1 MNRLKEAFQKNQL
14 PIAYT
19 GVTIGVMVISF
30 AIMFTGRFFLR
41 SIGFVEAIPK
51 IWQFI
56 SLAFLAVVIGAV
68 VAASFSRIP
77 LKPLRKIAEAADR
90 LAAGDFSTRINLKMG
105 GELQELNTSF
115 NNMANE
121 LEQSQM
127 LRSDFIN
134 NFSHEFKTPITSI
147 RGFAK
152 MMREHELTREETE
165 EYLDI
170 IIAESDR
177 LIDLSANVLNLSKI
191 ESTTLLTN
199 SGRFNLSEQM
209 RRVIVLLENRWE
221 EKNIFVNLDCSEIYI
236 KGNEEM
242 LRQVWINLIDNAIK
256 FANRDSKINISIL
269 QSAGYTTVTIAD
281 RGEIIAPEILGRIFD
296 KFYQGDTSHGTKGNG
311 LGLAVAAKIVSLH
324 KGSISVVRSDEEE
337 TSFEVKLSNNA

>member
-1 MNRLKEAFQKNQL
+1 MNRLKEIFQKHQL
-14 PIAYT
+14 PLAYT
-19 GVTIGVMVISF
+19 GVTIGVMIISF
-30 AIMFTGRFFLR
+30 AIMFVGRFLLR
-41 SIGFVEAIPK
+41 SIGFIEDIPRL
-51 IWQFI
+51 WQLI
-56 SLAFLAVVIGAV
+56 SLAFLAVVIGAA
-68 VAASFSRIP
+68 VAAALSRIP

-90 LAAGDFSTRINLKMG
+90 LAAGDFSARINLKMG

-152 MMREHELTREETE
+152 MIREHNLSREETD

-177 LIDLSANVLNLSKI
+177 LVDLSANVLNLSKVENQTI
-191 ESTTLLTN
+191 LTN
-199 SGRFNLSEQM
+199 TAEFNLSEQM

-221 EKNIFVNLDCSEIYI
+221 EKNLFINLNCSEVYI
-236 KGNEEM
+236 IGNEEM
-242 LRQVWINLIDNAIK
+242 LKQVWINLIDNAIK
-256 FANRDSKINISIL
+256 FADKDSEINITIL
-269 QSAGYTTVTIAD
+269 QGAKFVSVTVSD
-281 RGEIIAPEILGRIFD
+281 RGEVIATEVLGRIFD
-296 KFYQGDTSHGTKGNG
+296 KFYQGDTSHGVKGNG
-311 LGLAVAAKIVSLH
+311 LGLAVAAKIVDLH
-324 KGSISVVRSDEEE
+324 KGSISVIRSDEEQ
-337 TSFEVKLSNNA
+337 TAFEVRLRR

>member
-1 MNRLKEAFQKNQL
+1 MNRLKEIFQKHQL
-14 PIAYT
+14 PLAYT
-19 GVTIGVMVISF
+19 GVTTGVMIISF
-30 AIMFTGRFFLR
+30 AIMFAGRFFLR
-41 SIGFVEAIPK
+41 RAGFLESIPK
-51 IWQFI
+51 PWQLI
-56 SLAFLAVVIGAV
+56 SLAFLAVVIGAA
-68 VAASFSRIP
+68 VAAAFSRIP

-90 LAAGDFSTRINLKMG
+90 LATGDFSARINLKMG

-134 NFSHEFKTPITSI
+134 NFSHEFKTPVTSI

-152 MMREHELTREETE
+152 MIREHNLSREETD

-177 LIDLSANVLNLSKI
+177 LVDLSANVLNLSKVENQTI
-191 ESTTLLTN
+191 LTN
-199 SGRFNLSEQM
+199 AAEFNLSEQM

-221 EKNIFVNLDCSEIYI
+221 EKNLFININCNEVYI
-236 KGNEEM
+236 NGNEEM

-256 FANRDSKINISIL
+256 FADRGSEI
-269 QSAGYTTVTIAD
+269 TVTILEEQEYAAVRITD
-281 RGEIIAPEILGRIFD
+281 RGEIIKPETLGRIFD
-296 KFYQGDTSHGTKGNG
+296 KFYQGDTSHGAKGNG
-311 LGLAVAAKIVSLH
+311 LGLAVAAKIVALH
-324 KGSISVVRSDEEE
+324 KGSISVVRSDEEQ
-337 TSFEVKLSNNA
+337 TAFEVRLRR

>member
-1 MNRLKEAFQKNQL
+1 MNRLKEIFQKHQL
-14 PIAYT
+14 PLAYT
-19 GVTIGVMVISF
+19 GVTIGVMIISF
-30 AIMFTGRFFLR
+30 AIMFVGRFLLR
-41 SIGFVEAIPK
+41 SIGFIEDIPRL
-51 IWQFI
+51 WQLI
-56 SLAFLAVVIGAV
+56 SLAFLAVVIGAA
-68 VAASFSRIP
+68 VAAAFSRIP

-90 LAAGDFSTRINLKMG
+90 LAAGDFSARINLKMG

-152 MMREHELTREETE
+152 MIREHNLSREETD

-177 LIDLSANVLNLSKI
+177 LVDLSANVLNLSKVENQTI
-191 ESTTLLTN
+191 LTN
-199 SGRFNLSEQM
+199 TAEFNLSEQM

-221 EKNIFVNLDCSEIYI
+221 EKNLFINLNCSEVYI
-236 KGNEEM
+236 NGNEEM
-242 LRQVWINLIDNAIK
+242 LKQVWINLIDNAIK
-256 FANRDSKINISIL
+256 FADKDSEINITIL
-269 QSAGYTTVTIAD
+269 QGAKFVSVTVSD
-281 RGEIIAPEILGRIFD
+281 RGEVIAQEVLGRIFD
-296 KFYQGDTSHGTKGNG
+296 KFYQGDTSHGVKGNG
-311 LGLAVAAKIVSLH
+311 LGLAVAAKIVDLH
-324 KGSISVVRSDEEE
+324 KGSISVIRSDEEQ
-337 TSFEVKLSNNA
+337 TAFEVRLRR

>member
-1 MNRLKEAFQKNQL
+1 MNRLKEIFQKHQL
-14 PIAYT
+14 PLAYT
-19 GVTIGVMVISF
+19 GVTIGVMIISF
-30 AIMFTGRFFLR
+30 AIMFVGRFLLR
-41 SIGFVEAIPK
+41 SIGFIEDIPRL
-51 IWQFI
+51 WQLI
-56 SLAFLAVVIGAV
+56 SLAFLAVVIGAA
-68 VAASFSRIP
+68 VAAALSRIP

-90 LAAGDFSTRINLKMG
+90 LAAGDFSARINLKMG

-152 MMREHELTREETE
+152 MIREHNLSREETD

-177 LIDLSANVLNLSKI
+177 LVDLSANVLNLSKVENQTI
-191 ESTTLLTN
+191 LTN
-199 SGRFNLSEQM
+199 TAEFNLSEQM

-221 EKNIFVNLDCSEIYI
+221 EKNLFINLNCSEVYI
-236 KGNEEM
+236 NGNEEM
-242 LRQVWINLIDNAIK
+242 LKQVWINLIDNAIK
-256 FANRDSKINISIL
+256 FADKDSEINITIL
-269 QSAGYTTVTIAD
+269 QGAKFVSVTVSD
-281 RGEIIAPEILGRIFD
+281 RGEVIATEVLGRIFD
-296 KFYQGDTSHGTKGNG
+296 KFYQGDTSHGVKGNG
-311 LGLAVAAKIVSLH
+311 LGLAVAAKIVDLH
-324 KGSISVVRSDEEE
+324 KGSISVIRSDEEQ
-337 TSFEVKLSNNA
+337 TAFEVRLRR

>member
-1 MNRLKEAFQKNQL
+1 MNRLKEIFQKHQL
-14 PIAYT
+14 PLAYT
-19 GVTIGVMVISF
+19 GVTIGVMIISF
-30 AIMFTGRFFLR
+30 AIMFVGRFLLR
-41 SIGFVEAIPK
+41 SIGFIEDIPRL
-51 IWQFI
+51 WQLI
-56 SLAFLAVVIGAV
+56 SLAFLAVVIGAA
-68 VAASFSRIP
+68 VAAAFSRIP

-90 LAAGDFSTRINLKMG
+90 LAAGDFSARINLKMG

-152 MMREHELTREETE
+152 MIREHNLSREETD

-177 LIDLSANVLNLSKI
+177 LVDLSANVLNLSKVENQTI
-191 ESTTLLTN
+191 LTN
-199 SGRFNLSEQM
+199 TAEFNLSEQM

-221 EKNIFVNLDCSEIYI
+221 EKNLFINLNCNEVYI
-236 KGNEEM
+236 NGNEEM

-256 FANRDSKINISIL
+256 FADRGSEI
-269 QSAGYTTVTIAD
+269 TVTILEEQEYAAVRITD
-281 RGEIIAPEILGRIFD
+281 RGEIIKPETLGRIFD
-296 KFYQGDTSHGTKGNG
+296 KFYQGDTSHGVKGNG
-311 LGLAVAAKIVSLH
+311 LGLAVAAKIVDLH
-324 KGSISVVRSDEEE
+324 KGSISVIRSDEEQ
-337 TSFEVKLSNNA
+337 TAFEVRLRR

>member
-1 MNRLKEAFQKNQL
+1 MNRLKEIFQKHQL
-14 PIAYT
+14 PLAYT
-19 GVTIGVMVISF
+19 GVTIGVMIISF
-30 AIMFTGRFFLR
+30 AIMFVGRFLLR
-41 SIGFVEAIPK
+41 SIGFIEDIPRL
-51 IWQFI
+51 WQLI
-56 SLAFLAVVIGAV
+56 SLAFLAVVIGAA
-68 VAASFSRIP
+68 VAAAFSRIP

-90 LAAGDFSTRINLKMG
+90 LAAGDFSARINLKMG

-134 NFSHEFKTPITSI
+134 NFSHEFKTPVTSI

-152 MMREHELTREETE
+152 MIREHNLSREETD

-177 LIDLSANVLNLSKI
+177 LVDLSANVLNLSKVENQTI
-191 ESTTLLTN
+191 LTN
-199 SGRFNLSEQM
+199 AAEFNLSEQM

-221 EKNIFVNLDCSEIYI
+221 EKNLFINLNCNEVYI
-236 KGNEEM
+236 NGNEEM

-256 FANRDSKINISIL
+256 FADRGSEI
-269 QSAGYTTVTIAD
+269 TVTILEEQEYAAVRITD
-281 RGEIIAPEILGRIFD
+281 RGEIIKPETLGRIFD
-296 KFYQGDTSHGTKGNG
+296 KFYQGDTSHGVKGNG
-311 LGLAVAAKIVSLH
+311 LGLAVAAKIVDLH
-324 KGSISVVRSDEEE
+324 KGSISVIRSDEEQ
-337 TSFEVKLSNNA
+337 TAFEVRLRR

>member
-1 MNRLKEAFQKNQL
+1 MNRLKEIFQKHQL
-14 PIAYT
+14 PLAYT
-19 GVTIGVMVISF
+19 GVTIGVMIISF
-30 AIMFTGRFFLR
+30 AIMFVGRFLLR
-41 SIGFVEAIPK
+41 SIGFIEDIPRL
-51 IWQFI
+51 WQLI
-56 SLAFLAVVIGAV
+56 SLAFLAVVIGAA
-68 VAASFSRIP
+68 VAAAFSRIP

-90 LAAGDFSTRINLKMG
+90 LAAGDFSARINLKMG

-152 MMREHELTREETE
+152 MIREHNLSREETD

-177 LIDLSANVLNLSKI
+177 LVDLSANVLNLSKVENHTI
-191 ESTTLLTN
+191 LTKTAD
-199 SGRFNLSEQM
+199 FNLREQM
-209 RRVIVLLENRWE
+209 RRLIVILENRWE
-221 EKNIFVNLDCSEIYI
+221 EKNLFINLNCNEVYI
-236 KGNEEM
+236 NGNEEM

-256 FANRDSKINISIL
+256 FADRGSEI
-269 QSAGYTTVTIAD
+269 TVTILEEQEYAAVRITD
-281 RGEIIAPEILGRIFD
+281 RGEIIKPETLGRIFD
-296 KFYQGDTSHGTKGNG
+296 KFYQGDTSHGVKGNG
-311 LGLAVAAKIVSLH
+311 LGLAVAAKIVDLH
-324 KGSISVVRSDEEE
+324 KGSISVIRSDEEQ
-337 TSFEVKLSNNA
+337 TAFEVRLRR

>member
-1 MNRLKEAFQKNQL
+1 MNKLKETFQKYQL

-19 GVTIGVMVISF
+19 GVTTGVMIISF
-30 AIMFTGRFFLR
+30 AIMFAGRFLLK
-41 SIGFVEAIPK
+41 SIGFVDAIPRL
-51 IWQFI
+51 WQFI

-68 VAASFSRIP
+68 VAAVFSRIP

-90 LAAGDFSTRINLKMG
+90 LAAGDFSARISLKMG

-147 RGFAK
+147 RGFAR
-152 MMREHELTREETE
+152 MIREHSLSREETD

-177 LIDLSANVLNLSKI
+177 LVDLSTNVLNLSKVENQTI
-191 ESTTLLTN
+191 LTN
-199 SGRFNLSEQM
+199 STRFNLSEQM

-221 EKNIFVNLDCSEIYI
+221 EKNLFINLNCREVYTD
-236 KGNEEM
+236 GNEEM
-242 LRQVWINLIDNAIK
+242 LKQVWINLIDNAIK
-256 FANRDSKINISIL
+256 FADAGSEINITIL
-269 QSAGYTTVTIAD
+269 QRADYVSVTVAD
-281 RGEIIAPEILGRIFD
+281 RGEIITPEISGRIFD
-296 KFYQGDTSHGTKGNG
+296 KFYQGDTSHGVKGNG
-311 LGLAVAAKIVSLH
+311 LGLAVAAKIAGLH
-324 KGSISVVRSDEEE
+324 KGSISLVRSDEAQ
-337 TSFEVKLSNNA
+337 TAFEVRLRT

>member
-1 MNRLKEAFQKNQL
+1 MNRLKEIFQKHQL
-14 PIAYT
+14 PLAYT
-19 GVTIGVMVISF
+19 GVTIGVMIISF
-30 AIMFTGRFFLR
+30 AIMFVGRFLLR
-41 SIGFVEAIPK
+41 SIGFIEDIPRL
-51 IWQFI
+51 WQLI
-56 SLAFLAVVIGAV
+56 SLAFLAVVIGAA
-68 VAASFSRIP
+68 VAAAFSRIP

-90 LAAGDFSTRINLKMG
+90 LAAGDFSARINLKMG

-134 NFSHEFKTPITSI
+134 NFSHEFKTPVTSI

-152 MMREHELTREETE
+152 MIREHNLSREETD

-177 LIDLSANVLNLSKI
+177 LVDLSANVLNLSKVENQTI
-191 ESTTLLTN
+191 LTN
-199 SGRFNLSEQM
+199 AAEFNVSEQM

-221 EKNIFVNLDCSEIYI
+221 EKNLFINLNCNEVYI
-236 KGNEEM
+236 NGNEEM

-256 FANRDSKINISIL
+256 FADRGSEI
-269 QSAGYTTVTIAD
+269 TVTILEEQEYAAVRITD
-281 RGEIIAPEILGRIFD
+281 RGEIIKPETLGRIFD
-296 KFYQGDTSHGTKGNG
+296 KFYQGDTSHGAKGNG
-311 LGLAVAAKIVSLH
+311 LGLAVAAKIVALH
-324 KGSISVVRSDEEE
+324 KGSISVVRSDEEQ
-337 TSFEVKLSNNA
+337 TTFEVRLRR

>member
-1 MNRLKEAFQKNQL
+1 MNRLKEIFQKHQL
-14 PIAYT
+14 PLAYT
-19 GVTIGVMVISF
+19 GVTIGVMIISF
-30 AIMFTGRFFLR
+30 AIMFVGRFLLR
-41 SIGFVEAIPK
+41 SIGFIEDIPRL
-51 IWQFI
+51 WQLI
-56 SLAFLAVVIGAV
+56 SLAFLAVVIGAA
-68 VAASFSRIP
+68 VAAAFSRIP

-90 LAAGDFSTRINLKMG
+90 LAAGDFSARINLKMG

-152 MMREHELTREETE
+152 MIREHNLSREETD

-177 LIDLSANVLNLSKI
+177 LVDLSANVLNLSKVENQTI
-191 ESTTLLTN
+191 LTN
-199 SGRFNLSEQM
+199 TAEFNLSEQM

-221 EKNIFVNLDCSEIYI
+221 EKNLFINLNCSEVYI
-236 KGNEEM
+236 NGNEEM
-242 LRQVWINLIDNAIK
+242 LKQVWINLIDNAIK
-256 FANRDSKINISIL
+256 FADKDSEINITIIQGAKFVSV
-269 QSAGYTTVTIAD
+269 TVSD
-281 RGEIIAPEILGRIFD
+281 RGEVIATEVLGRIFD
-296 KFYQGDTSHGTKGNG
+296 KFYQGDTSHGVKGNG
-311 LGLAVAAKIVSLH
+311 LGLAVAAKIVDLH
-324 KGSISVVRSDEEE
+324 KGSISVIRSDEEQ
-337 TSFEVKLSNNA
+337 TAFEVRLRR

>member
-1 MNRLKEAFQKNQL
+1 MNKLKEVLQKNQL

-19 GVTIGVMVISF
+19 VVTIGVMVISF
-30 AIMFTGRFFLR
+30 AIMFTGRFLLR
-41 SIGFVEAIPK
+41 SIGFVEAIPQ

-152 MMREHELTREETE
+152 MMREHDLTREETE

-191 ESTTLLTN
+191 ENTTLLTG
-199 SGRFNLSEQM
+199 SVKFNLSEQI

-221 EKNIFVNLDCSEIYI
+221 EKNLVIDLECDEIYI
-236 KGNEEM
+236 YGNEEM
-242 LRQVWINLIDNAIK
+242 LWQVWINLVDNAIK
-256 FANRDSKINISIL
+256 FADRDSKINIRIDQGTEFTRVS
-269 QSAGYTTVTIAD
+269 IAD
-281 RGEIIAPEILGRIFD
+281 RGEVISPEILGRIFD
-296 KFYQGDTSHGTKGNG
+296 KFYQGDTSHGMKGNG
-311 LGLAVAAKIVSLH
+311 LGLAVAAKIVNLH
-324 KGSISVVRSDEEE
+324 KGNIYVVRSDEEE
-337 TSFEVKLSNNA
+337 TLFEVKLCNVA

>member
-1 MNRLKEAFQKNQL
+1 MNRLKEIFQKHQL
-14 PIAYT
+14 PLAYT
-19 GVTIGVMVISF
+19 GVTIGVMIISF
-30 AIMFTGRFFLR
+30 AIMFVGRFLLR
-41 SIGFVEAIPK
+41 SIGFIEDIPRL
-51 IWQFI
+51 WQLI
-56 SLAFLAVVIGAV
+56 SLAFLAVVIGAA
-68 VAASFSRIP
+68 VAAAFSRIP

-90 LAAGDFSTRINLKMG
+90 LAAGDFSARINLKMG

-152 MMREHELTREETE
+152 MIREHNLSREETD

-177 LIDLSANVLNLSKI
+177 LVDLSANVLNLSKVENQTI
-191 ESTTLLTN
+191 LTN
-199 SGRFNLSEQM
+199 AAEFNLSEQM

-221 EKNIFVNLDCSEIYI
+221 EKNLFINLNCNEVYI
-236 KGNEEM
+236 NGNEEM

-256 FANRDSKINISIL
+256 FADRGSEI
-269 QSAGYTTVTIAD
+269 TVTILEEQVYAAVRITD
-281 RGEIIAPEILGRIFD
+281 RGEIIKPETLGRIFD
-296 KFYQGDTSHGTKGNG
+296 KFYQGDTSHGVKGNG
-311 LGLAVAAKIVSLH
+311 LGLAVAAKIVDLH
-324 KGSISVVRSDEEE
+324 KGSISVIRSDEEQ
-337 TSFEVKLSNNA
+337 TAFEVRLRR

>member
-1 MNRLKEAFQKNQL
+1 MNRLKEIFQKHQL
-14 PIAYT
+14 PLAYT
-19 GVTIGVMVISF
+19 GVTIGVMIISF
-30 AIMFTGRFFLR
+30 AIMFVGRFLLR
-41 SIGFVEAIPK
+41 SIGFIEDIPRL
-51 IWQFI
+51 WQLI
-56 SLAFLAVVIGAV
+56 SLAFLAVVIGAA
-68 VAASFSRIP
+68 VAAAFSRIP

-90 LAAGDFSTRINLKMG
+90 LAAGDFSARINLKMG

-134 NFSHEFKTPITSI
+134 NFSHEFKTPVTSI

-152 MMREHELTREETE
+152 MIREHNLSREETD

-177 LIDLSANVLNLSKI
+177 LVDLSANVLNLSKVENQTI
-191 ESTTLLTN
+191 LTN
-199 SGRFNLSEQM
+199 AAEFNLSEHM

-221 EKNIFVNLDCSEIYI
+221 EKNLFINLNCNEVYI
-236 KGNEEM
+236 NGNEEM

-256 FANRDSKINISIL
+256 FADRGSEI
-269 QSAGYTTVTIAD
+269 TVTILEEQEYAAVRITD
-281 RGEIIAPEILGRIFD
+281 RGEIIKPETLGRIFD
-296 KFYQGDTSHGTKGNG
+296 KFYQGDTSHGVKGNG
-311 LGLAVAAKIVSLH
+311 LGLAVAAKIVDLH
-324 KGSISVVRSDEEE
+324 KGSISVIRSDEEQ
-337 TSFEVKLSNNA
+337 TAFEVRLRR

>member
-1 MNRLKEAFQKNQL
+1 MNRLKEIFQKHQL
-14 PIAYT
+14 PLAYT
-19 GVTIGVMVISF
+19 GVTIGVMIISF
-30 AIMFTGRFFLR
+30 AIMFVGRFLLR
-41 SIGFVEAIPK
+41 SIGFIEDIPRL
-51 IWQFI
+51 WQLI
-56 SLAFLAVVIGAV
+56 SLAFLAVVIGAA
-68 VAASFSRIP
+68 VAAAFSRIP

-90 LAAGDFSTRINLKMG
+90 LAAGDFSARINLKMG

-152 MMREHELTREETE
+152 MIREHNLSREETD

-177 LIDLSANVLNLSKI
+177 LVDLSANVLNLSKVENQTI
-191 ESTTLLTN
+191 LTN
-199 SGRFNLSEQM
+199 TAEFNLSEQM

-221 EKNIFVNLDCSEIYI
+221 EKNLFINLNCSEVYI
-236 KGNEEM
+236 NGNEEM
-242 LRQVWINLIDNAIK
+242 LKQVWINLIDNAIK
-256 FANRDSKINISIL
+256 FADKDSEINITIL
-269 QSAGYTTVTIAD
+269 QGAKFVSVTVSD
-281 RGEIIAPEILGRIFD
+281 RGEVIATEVLGRIFD
-296 KFYQGDTSHGTKGNG
+296 KFYQGDTSHGVKGNG
-311 LGLAVAAKIVSLH
+311 LGLAVAAKIVDLH
-324 KGSISVVRSDEEE
+324 KGSISVIRSDEEQ
-337 TSFEVKLSNNA
+337 TAFEVRLRR

>member
-1 MNRLKEAFQKNQL
+1 MNRLKEIFQKHQL
-14 PIAYT
+14 PLAYT
-19 GVTIGVMVISF
+19 GVTIGVMIISF
-30 AIMFTGRFFLR
+30 AIMFVGRFLLR
-41 SIGFVEAIPK
+41 SIGFIEDIPRL
-51 IWQFI
+51 WQLI
-56 SLAFLAVVIGAV
+56 SLAFLAVVIGAA
-68 VAASFSRIP
+68 VAAAFSRIP

-90 LAAGDFSTRINLKMG
+90 LAAGDFSARINLKMG

-152 MMREHELTREETE
+152 MIREHNLSREETD

-177 LIDLSANVLNLSKI
+177 LVDLSANVLNLSKVENQTI
-191 ESTTLLTN
+191 LTN
-199 SGRFNLSEQM
+199 TAEFNLSEQM

-221 EKNIFVNLDCSEIYI
+221 EKNLFINLNCSEVYI
-236 KGNEEM
+236 NGNEEM
-242 LRQVWINLIDNAIK
+242 LKQVWINLIDNAIK
-256 FANRDSKINISIL
+256 FADKDSEINITIL
-269 QSAGYTTVTIAD
+269 QGAKFVSVTVSD
-281 RGEIIAPEILGRIFD
+281 RGEVIAPEALGRIFD
-296 KFYQGDTSHGTKGNG
+296 KFYQGDTSHGVKGNG
-311 LGLAVAAKIVSLH
+311 LGLAVAAKIVDLH
-324 KGSISVVRSDEEE
+324 KGSISVIRSDEEQ
-337 TSFEVKLSNNA
+337 TAFEVRLRR

>member
-1 MNRLKEAFQKNQL
+1 MNRLKETFQKHQL
-14 PIAYT
+14 PLAYT
-19 GVTIGVMVISF
+19 GVTTGVMIISF
-30 AIMFTGRFFLR
+30 AIMFAGRFLLRRAGFLE
-41 SIGFVEAIPK
+41 SIPK
-51 IWQFI
+51 PWQLI
-56 SLAFLAVVIGAV
+56 SLAFLAVVIGAA
-68 VAASFSRIP
+68 VAAAFSRIP

-90 LAAGDFSTRINLKMG
+90 LAAGDFSARINLKMG

-152 MMREHELTREETE
+152 MIREHNLSREETD

-177 LIDLSANVLNLSKI
+177 LVDLSANVLNLSKVENQTI
-191 ESTTLLTN
+191 LTN
-199 SGRFNLSEQM
+199 AAEFNLSEQM

-221 EKNIFVNLDCSEIYI
+221 EKNLFININCNEVYI
-236 KGNEEM
+236 NGNEEM

-256 FANRDSKINISIL
+256 FADRGSEI
-269 QSAGYTTVTIAD
+269 TVTILEEQEYAAVRITD
-281 RGEIIAPEILGRIFD
+281 RGEIIKPETLGRIFD
-296 KFYQGDTSHGTKGNG
+296 KFYQGDTSHGAKGNG
-311 LGLAVAAKIVSLH
+311 LGLAVAAKIVALH
-324 KGSISVVRSDEEE
+324 KGSISVVRSDEEQ
-337 TSFEVKLSNNA
+337 TTFEVRLRR

>member
-1 MNRLKEAFQKNQL
+1 MNRLKEIFQKHQL
-14 PIAYT
+14 PLAYT
-19 GVTIGVMVISF
+19 GVTIGVMIISF
-30 AIMFTGRFFLR
+30 AIMFVGRFLLR
-41 SIGFVEAIPK
+41 SIGFIEDIPRL
-51 IWQFI
+51 WQLI
-56 SLAFLAVVIGAV
+56 SLAFLAVVIGAA
-68 VAASFSRIP
+68 VAAAFSRIP

-90 LAAGDFSTRINLKMG
+90 LAAGDFSARINLKMG

-134 NFSHEFKTPITSI
+134 NFSHEFKTPVTSI

-152 MMREHELTREETE
+152 MIREHNLSREETD

-177 LIDLSANVLNLSKI
+177 LVDLSANVLNLSKVENQTI
-191 ESTTLLTN
+191 LTN
-199 SGRFNLSEQM
+199 TAEFNLSEQM

-221 EKNIFVNLDCSEIYI
+221 EKNLFINLNCNEVYI
-236 KGNEEM
+236 NGNEEM

-256 FANRDSKINISIL
+256 FADRGSEI
-269 QSAGYTTVTIAD
+269 TVTILEEQEYAAVRITD
-281 RGEIIAPEILGRIFD
+281 RGEIIKPETLGRIFD
-296 KFYQGDTSHGTKGNG
+296 KFYQGDTSHGAKGNG
-311 LGLAVAAKIVSLH
+311 LGLAVAAKIVALH
-324 KGSISVVRSDEEE
+324 KGSISVVRSDEEQ
-337 TSFEVKLSNNA
+337 TTFEVRLSR

>member
-1 MNRLKEAFQKNQL
+1 MNRLKETFQKHQL
-14 PIAYT
+14 PLAYT
-19 GVTIGVMVISF
+19 GVTIGVMIISF
-30 AIMFTGRFFLR
+30 AIMFAGRFLLRRAGFLE
-41 SIGFVEAIPK
+41 SIPK
-51 IWQFI
+51 PWQLI
-56 SLAFLAVVIGAV
+56 SLAFLAVVIGAA
-68 VAASFSRIP
+68 VAAAFSRIP

-90 LAAGDFSTRINLKMG
+90 LAAGDFSARINLKIG

-134 NFSHEFKTPITSI
+134 NFSHEFKTPVTSI

-152 MMREHELTREETE
+152 MIREHNLSREETD

-177 LIDLSANVLNLSKI
+177 LVDLSANVLNLSKVENQTI
-191 ESTTLLTN
+191 LTN
-199 SGRFNLSEQM
+199 AAEFNLSEQM

-221 EKNIFVNLDCSEIYI
+221 EKNLFINLNCNEVYI
-236 KGNEEM
+236 NGNEEM

-256 FANRDSKINISIL
+256 FADRGSEI
-269 QSAGYTTVTIAD
+269 TVTILEEQEYAAVRITD
-281 RGEIIAPEILGRIFD
+281 RGEIIKPETLGRIFD
-296 KFYQGDTSHGTKGNG
+296 KFYQGDTSHGAKGNG
-311 LGLAVAAKIVSLH
+311 LGLAVAAKIVDLH
-324 KGSISVVRSDEEE
+324 KGSISVIRSDEEQ
-337 TSFEVKLSNNA
+337 TTFEVRLRR

>member
-1 MNRLKEAFQKNQL
+1 MNRLKEIFQKHQL
-14 PIAYT
+14 PLAYT
-19 GVTIGVMVISF
+19 GVTIGVMIISF
-30 AIMFTGRFFLR
+30 AIMFVGRFLLR
-41 SIGFVEAIPK
+41 SIGFIEDIPRL
-51 IWQFI
+51 WQLI
-56 SLAFLAVVIGAV
+56 SLAFLAVVIGAA
-68 VAASFSRIP
+68 VAAAFSRIP

-90 LAAGDFSTRINLKMG
+90 LAAGDFSARINLKMG

-152 MMREHELTREETE
+152 MIREHNLSREETD

-177 LIDLSANVLNLSKI
+177 LVDLSANVLNLSKVENQTI
-191 ESTTLLTN
+191 LTN
-199 SGRFNLSEQM
+199 AAEFNLSEQM

-221 EKNIFVNLDCSEIYI
+221 EKNLFINLNCSEVYI
-236 KGNEEM
+236 NGNEEM
-242 LRQVWINLIDNAIK
+242 LKQVWINLIDNAIK
-256 FANRDSKINISIL
+256 FADKDSEINITIL
-269 QSAGYTTVTIAD
+269 QGAKFVSVTVSD
-281 RGEIIAPEILGRIFD
+281 RGEVIVPEVLGRIFD
-296 KFYQGDTSHGTKGNG
+296 KFYQGDTSHGVKGNG
-311 LGLAVAAKIVSLH
+311 LGLAVAAKIVDLH
-324 KGSISVVRSDEEE
+324 KGSISVIRSDEEQ
-337 TSFEVKLSNNA
+337 TAFEVRLRR

>member
-1 MNRLKEAFQKNQL
+1 MNRLKEIFQKHQL
-14 PIAYT
+14 PLAYT
-19 GVTIGVMVISF
+19 GVTIGVMIISF
-30 AIMFTGRFFLR
+30 AIMFVGRFLLR
-41 SIGFVEAIPK
+41 SIGFIEDIPRL
-51 IWQFI
+51 WQLI
-56 SLAFLAVVIGAV
+56 SLAFLAAVIGAA
-68 VAASFSRIP
+68 VAAAFSRIP

-90 LAAGDFSTRINLKMG
+90 LAAGDFSARINLKMG

-134 NFSHEFKTPITSI
+134 NFSHEFKTPVTSI

-152 MMREHELTREETE
+152 MIREHNLSREETD

-177 LIDLSANVLNLSKI
+177 LVDLSANVLNLSKVENQTI
-191 ESTTLLTN
+191 LTN
-199 SGRFNLSEQM
+199 AAEFNLSEQM

-221 EKNIFVNLDCSEIYI
+221 EKNLFINLNCNEVYI
-236 KGNEEM
+236 NGNEEM

-256 FANRDSKINISIL
+256 FADRGSEI
-269 QSAGYTTVTIAD
+269 TVTILEEQEYAAVRITD
-281 RGEIIAPEILGRIFD
+281 RGEIIKPETLGRIFD
-296 KFYQGDTSHGTKGNG
+296 KFYQGDTSHGVKGNG
-311 LGLAVAAKIVSLH
+311 LGLAVAAKIVDLH
-324 KGSISVVRSDEEE
+324 KGSISVIRSDEEQ
-337 TSFEVKLSNNA
+337 TAFEVRLRR

>member
-1 MNRLKEAFQKNQL
+1 MNKLKETFQKYQL

-19 GVTIGVMVISF
+19 GVTTGVMIISF
-30 AIMFTGRFFLR
+30 AIMFAGRFLLR
-41 SIGFVEAIPK
+41 SIGFVEAIPRL
-51 IWQFI
+51 WQFI

-68 VAASFSRIP
+68 VAAVFSRIP

-90 LAAGDFSTRINLKMG
+90 LAAGDFSARINLKMG

-147 RGFAK
+147 RGFAR
-152 MMREHELTREETE
+152 MIREHSLSREETD

-177 LIDLSANVLNLSKI
+177 LVDLSTNVLNLSKVEYQTI
-191 ESTTLLTN
+191 LTN
-199 SGRFNLSEQM
+199 SVRFNLSEQM

-221 EKNIFVNLDCSEIYI
+221 EKKLFINLNCREIYI
-236 KGNEEM
+236 DGNEEM
-242 LRQVWINLIDNAIK
+242 LKQVWINLIDNAIK
-256 FANRDSKINISIL
+256 FADANSEINVTIL
-269 QSAGYTTVTIAD
+269 QSTDYVSVTVAD
-281 RGEIIAPEILGRIFD
+281 RGEIIAPEISDRIFD
-296 KFYQGDTSHGTKGNG
+296 KFYQGDTSHGVKGNG
-311 LGLAVAAKIVSLH
+311 LGLAVAAKIVRLH
-324 KGSISVVRSDEEE
+324 KGSISLVRSDEAE
-337 TSFEVKLSNNA
+337 TAFEVRLCR

>member
-1 MNRLKEAFQKNQL
+1 MNKLKEIFQKYQL

-19 GVTIGVMVISF
+19 GVTTGVMIISF
-30 AIMFTGRFFLR
+30 AIMFAGRFLLR
-41 SIGFVEAIPK
+41 SIGFVDAIPRL
-51 IWQFI
+51 WQFI

-68 VAASFSRIP
+68 VAAVFSRIP

-90 LAAGDFSTRINLKMG
+90 LAAGDFSARINLKMG

-152 MMREHELTREETE
+152 MIRQHSLSREETD

-177 LIDLSANVLNLSKI
+177 LVDLSANVLNLSKVENQTI
-191 ESTTLLTN
+191 LTN
-199 SGRFNLSEQM
+199 SARFNLSEQM

-221 EKNIFVNLDCSEIYI
+221 EKNLFINLNCAEVYI
-236 KGNEEM
+236 DGNEEM
-242 LRQVWINLIDNAIK
+242 LKQVWINLIDNAIK
-256 FANRDSKINISIL
+256 FADTNSEINITIQQRAEYVSV
-269 QSAGYTTVTIAD
+269 TVAD
-281 RGEIIAPEILGRIFD
+281 RGEIIKPEISGRIFD
-296 KFYQGDTSHGTKGNG
+296 KFYQGDTSHGVKGNG
-311 LGLAVAAKIVSLH
+311 LGLAVAAKIVELH
-324 KGSISVVRSDEEE
+324 KGSIDVVRSDEEQ
-337 TSFEVKLSNNA
+337 TAFEVRLCR

>member
-1 MNRLKEAFQKNQL
+1 MNRLKEIFQKHQL
-14 PIAYT
+14 PLAYT
-19 GVTIGVMVISF
+19 GVTIGVMIISF
-30 AIMFTGRFFLR
+30 AIMFVGRFLLR
-41 SIGFVEAIPK
+41 SIGFIEDIPRL
-51 IWQFI
+51 WQLI
-56 SLAFLAVVIGAV
+56 SLAFLAVVIGAA
-68 VAASFSRIP
+68 VAAAFSRIP

-90 LAAGDFSTRINLKMG
+90 LAAGDFSARINLKMG

-152 MMREHELTREETE
+152 MIREHNLSREETD

-177 LIDLSANVLNLSKI
+177 LVDLSANVLNLSKVENQTI
-191 ESTTLLTN
+191 LTN
-199 SGRFNLSEQM
+199 TAEFNLSEQM

-221 EKNIFVNLDCSEIYI
+221 EKNLFINLNCSEVYI
-236 KGNEEM
+236 NGNEEM
-242 LRQVWINLIDNAIK
+242 LKQVWINLIDNAIK
-256 FANRDSKINISIL
+256 FADKDSEINITIL
-269 QSAGYTTVTIAD
+269 QGAKFVSVTVSD
-281 RGEIIAPEILGRIFD
+281 RGEVIALEVLGRIFD
-296 KFYQGDTSHGTKGNG
+296 KFYQGDTSHGVKGNG
-311 LGLAVAAKIVSLH
+311 LGLAVATKIVDLH
-324 KGSISVVRSDEEE
+324 KGSISVIRSDEEQ
-337 TSFEVKLSNNA
+337 TAFEVRLRR

>member
-1 MNRLKEAFQKNQL
+1 MNRLKEIFQKHQL
-14 PIAYT
+14 PLAYT
-19 GVTIGVMVISF
+19 GVTIGVMIISF
-30 AIMFTGRFFLR
+30 AIMFVGRFLLR
-41 SIGFVEAIPK
+41 SIGFIEDIPRL
-51 IWQFI
+51 WQLI
-56 SLAFLAVVIGAV
+56 SLAFLAVVIGAA
-68 VAASFSRIP
+68 VAAAFSRIP

-90 LAAGDFSTRINLKMG
+90 LAAGDFSARINLKMG

-152 MMREHELTREETE
+152 MIREHNLSREETD

-177 LIDLSANVLNLSKI
+177 LVDLSANVLNLSKVENQTI
-191 ESTTLLTN
+191 LTN
-199 SGRFNLSEQM
+199 TAEFNLSEQM

-221 EKNIFVNLDCSEIYI
+221 EKNLFINLNCSEVYI
-236 KGNEEM
+236 NGNEEM
-242 LRQVWINLIDNAIK
+242 LKQVWINLID
-256 FANRDSKINISIL
+256 
-269 QSAGYTTVTIAD
+269 
-281 RGEIIAPEILGRIFD
+281 
-296 KFYQGDTSHGTKGNG
+296 
-311 LGLAVAAKIVSLH
+311 
-324 KGSISVVRSDEEE
+324 
-337 TSFEVKLSNNA
+337 

>member
-1 MNRLKEAFQKNQL
+1 MNRLKEIFQKHQL
-14 PIAYT
+14 PLAYT
-19 GVTIGVMVISF
+19 GVTIGVMIISF
-30 AIMFTGRFFLR
+30 AIMFVGRFLLR
-41 SIGFVEAIPK
+41 SIGFIEDIPRL
-51 IWQFI
+51 WQLI
-56 SLAFLAVVIGAV
+56 SLAFLAVVIGAA
-68 VAASFSRIP
+68 VAAAFSRIP

-90 LAAGDFSTRINLKMG
+90 LAAGDFSARINLKMG

-134 NFSHEFKTPITSI
+134 NFSHEFKTPVTSI

-152 MMREHELTREETE
+152 MIRDHNLSREETD

-177 LIDLSANVLNLSKI
+177 LVDLSANVLNLSKVENQTI
-191 ESTTLLTN
+191 LTN
-199 SGRFNLSEQM
+199 AAEFNVSEQM

-221 EKNIFVNLDCSEIYI
+221 EKNLFINLNCNEVYI
-236 KGNEEM
+236 NGNEEM

-256 FANRDSKINISIL
+256 FADRGSEI
-269 QSAGYTTVTIAD
+269 TVTILEEQEYAAVRITD
-281 RGEIIAPEILGRIFD
+281 RGEIIKPETLGRIFD
-296 KFYQGDTSHGTKGNG
+296 KFYQGDTSHGAKGNG
-311 LGLAVAAKIVSLH
+311 LGLAVAAKIVALH
-324 KGSISVVRSDEEE
+324 KGSISVVRSDEEQ
-337 TSFEVKLSNNA
+337 TTFEVRLRR

>member
-1 MNRLKEAFQKNQL
+1 MNRLKEIFQKHQL
-14 PIAYT
+14 PLAYT
-19 GVTIGVMVISF
+19 GVTTGVMIISF
-30 AIMFTGRFFLR
+30 AIMFAGRFLLRRAGFLE
-41 SIGFVEAIPK
+41 SIPK
-51 IWQFI
+51 PWQLI
-56 SLAFLAVVIGAV
+56 SLAFLAVVIGAA
-68 VAASFSRIP
+68 VAAAFSRIP

-90 LAAGDFSTRINLKMG
+90 LAAGDFSARINLKMG

-134 NFSHEFKTPITSI
+134 NFSHEFKTPVTSI

-152 MMREHELTREETE
+152 MIREHNLSREETD

-177 LIDLSANVLNLSKI
+177 LVDLSANVLNLSKVENQTI
-191 ESTTLLTN
+191 LTN
-199 SGRFNLSEQM
+199 AAEFNLSEQM

-221 EKNIFVNLDCSEIYI
+221 EKNLFINLNCNEVYI
-236 KGNEEM
+236 NGNEEM

-256 FANRDSKINISIL
+256 FADRGSEI
-269 QSAGYTTVTIAD
+269 TVTILEEQEYAAVRITD
-281 RGEIIAPEILGRIFD
+281 RGEIIKPETLGRIFD
-296 KFYQGDTSHGTKGNG
+296 KFYQGDTSHGAKGNG
-311 LGLAVAAKIVSLH
+311 LGLAVAAKIVALH
-324 KGSISVVRSDEEE
+324 KGSISVVRSDEEQ
-337 TSFEVKLSNNA
+337 TTFEVRLRR